1 MKNIYYFY
9 IILVIIIIIL
19 LLILVCRKPADTSTK
34 ISGPLKYYRC
44 DNKELG
50 QITKN
55 VFDTYNI
62 EKDNANWN
70 VYVPCGYNQVESE
83 LLDIKIMNKVKN
95 KFIFGINGCDSI
107 VSKNNIWDSL
117 VKCYGRKEAKNLMPE
132 TYILNNRNDM
142 DLFKREYNP
151 NNIYILKKNVQRKEG
166 LKLTKDYSEIIE
178 AKKDNYK
185 VVQNYVR
192 DLYLVNGRKVNL
204 RIYLLIMIKDGNV
217 QFYVSK
223 LGKCIYTK
231 KTYNDNDLD
240 FESNI
245 TSYHLDLS
253 VYKENPRDFD
263 DLRKY
268 IGSDILFKRIDTIL
282 QKICY
287 CLSKNLYQSENIMK
301 MTSFQLFG
309 IDVIFTKNLQPY
321 LLEMN
326 KGPDMAPKDKAD
338 EKMKYKVQDD
348 MFKKVGIIEDTP
360 DNSFYLIYDRKKY
373 I

>member
-19 LLILVCRKPADTSTK
+19 LLILVCRKPDEPNK

-62 EKDNANWN
+62 EKDNSNWN

-83 LLDIKIMNKVKN
+83 LLDIKIMNKMKN

-132 TYILNNRNDM
+132 TYILNNRRDM
-142 DLFKREYNP
+142 ELFKKEYDP

-178 AKKDNYK
+178 GKKDNYK

-309 IDVIFTKNLQPY
+309 IDVIFTKNLHPY

-326 KGPDMAPKDKAD
+326 KGPDMAPKDKHD

-348 MFKKVGIIEDTP
+348 MFKRVGIIEDTP